1 VQNQQHT
8 TMLGCA
14 LENLAM
20 DYFNCVIEVVA
31 IIIGFISF
39 ELRSKQETLGFY
51 GKFLCF
57 VDLNNV

>member
-1 VQNQQHT
+1 MQNQQHI
-8 TMLGCA
+8 TMLGCV

-20 DYFNCVIEVVA
+20 DYFNCVIEIVA
-31 IIIGFISF
+31 TTIGFISF
-39 ELRSKQETLGFY
+39 EIISKQDTLGLY

>member
-8 TMLGCA
+8 TMLGFV
-14 LENLAM
+14 LKNLTM
-20 DYFNCVIEVVA
+20 DYFNCVIEVLA

-39 ELRSKQETLGFY
+39 EIRSKQETLGFY

>member
-1 VQNQQHT
+1 
-8 TMLGCA
+8 MLGCA

>member
-1 VQNQQHT
+1 MQNQQYT
-8 TMLGCA
+8 TVLGCA

-20 DYFNCVIEVVA
+20 DYFNCVIKIVA
-31 IIIGFISF
+31 TTIGFISF
-39 ELRSKQETLGFY
+39 EIRSKQDTLRLY